1 MSGRADNNSMT
12 VFPKGD
18 FDKGTY
24 VMVKIND
31 CTTATLLGEV
41 VEVLPPAKMN

>member
-1 MSGRADNNSMT
+1 MYSGRNGRNSMV

-18 FDKGTY
+18 FNKGEY

-31 CTTATLLGEV
+31 CTSATLLGEV
-41 VEVLPPAKMN
+41 VEKL